1 MTRPTAVVGTLMGAV
16 LVWYPLL
23 QHAID
28 AAGERLGWWKRKP

>member
-16 LVWYPLL
+16 VVWYLL

-28 AAGERLGWWKRKP
+28 AVGERLGWWKRKP